1 MKKLRLVAALCLAVF
16 CTPSGS
22 EVLAQTAAVP
32 ASTPPAAQTAG
43 EGVKRA
49 KMDGELKLTREE
61 EQLVRGSRAAVVATG
76 LSERYFDEH
85 FRLLQVVN
93 SRAGRRVVWKFS
105 LGEYETSL
113 HDIIGFYTA
122 GGLRTD
128 THSITGTLGATY
140 EIRETIPIT
149 RAAKLMRKCIGRYE
163 GAAVVYQRLSDDG
176 KTGLY
181 LTAQASTPTRR
192 ASGGAARDE
201 REKEGA
207 RRGAQERG
215 QGGATSGERVEPRE
229 EDEEGPPFFIGYVN
243 LETGKCIRAQGI
255 AR

>member
-1 MKKLRLVAALCLAVF
+1 MN
-16 CTPSGS
+16 
-22 EVLAQTAAVP
+22 
-32 ASTPPAAQTAG
+32 
-43 EGVKRA
+43 
-49 KMDGELKLTREE
+49 GELKLTREE
-61 EQLVRGSRAAVVATG
+61 EQLVRGSRAAIVATG
-76 LSERYFDEH
+76 LSESYFDEH

-93 SRAGRRVVWKFS
+93 TPGGRQVVWKFS

-140 EIRETIPIT
+140 EIRETIPMP
-149 RAAKLMRKCIGRYE
+149 RAAKLMRKCIGRYA

-176 KTGLY
+176 QTGLY
-181 LTAQASTPTRR
+181 LTAQASTPTHR
-192 ASGGAARDE
+192 GGAVRDE
-201 REKEGA
+201 REKKERA
-207 RRGAQERG
+207 RREAQERG

-243 LETGKCIRAQGI
+243 LETGKCIKAQGI